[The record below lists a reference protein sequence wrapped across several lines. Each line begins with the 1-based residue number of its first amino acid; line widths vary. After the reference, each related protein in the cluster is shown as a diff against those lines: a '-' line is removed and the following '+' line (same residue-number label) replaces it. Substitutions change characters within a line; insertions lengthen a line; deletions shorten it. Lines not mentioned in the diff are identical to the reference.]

1 MRCASKD
8 WLFQEFPRISET
20 KGAFLSTKN
29 SENFE
34 TEEKKGRE
42 TLLGKIPEVPKI
54 MNLRKANQLIE
65 NSRRGG
71 GGGVGN
77 KWNGN
82 FRKAIFKIWGMS
94 SS

>member
-8 WLFQEFPRISET
+8 WLFQELPGISET

-29 SENFE
+29 SENFV

-71 GGGVGN
+71 GGGGGD